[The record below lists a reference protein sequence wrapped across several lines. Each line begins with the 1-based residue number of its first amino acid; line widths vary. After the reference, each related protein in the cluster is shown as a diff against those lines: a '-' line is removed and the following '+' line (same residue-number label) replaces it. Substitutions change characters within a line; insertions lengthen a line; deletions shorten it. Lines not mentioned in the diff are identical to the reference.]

1 MINLK
6 NPLVLVGKNY
16 VYLITDQGFTEV
28 KNIKDLKNR
37 IDDSKIKLITGHDTS
52 HYHLIEFKKEEL
64 VDKKKIK
71 IELQNKIPSDLDK
84 ITWTYKDTDRDKRTN
99 IYWTFAIEDKLVNPF
114 LKTVIEN
121 GLTINQISF
130 FPFLVAKS
138 ITKPKK
144 PTLLIFL
151 KNKVQFLAYI
161 WEDRVLT
168 YGLQNLDTLK
178 DDISNFLNL
187 IKIKYDLEVKDII
200 SISDRDLSSLKIKME
215 SVNLN
220 LKNLE
225 FTSLISDFKYQERKE
240 IKKEE
245 ADEIKGKENQSTED
259 KTEKTDSNLPK
270 LLLLLVASIL
280 LMGIVFL
287 PKILGDKEAPP
298 SEIIEETS
306 VATLTPTPLPSPSP
320 QFFPN
325 LYSVQVLNGTNIGG
339 LATTTKELLEENGYE
354 DVEIGNA
361 PEDYVLTEI
370 ITDNDEELIKNL
382 SEILSLDFEINST
395 PSSTTSLS
403 PDLDAIVILGN
414 KK

>member
-1 MINLK
+1 
-6 NPLVLVGKNY
+6 
-16 VYLITDQGFTEV
+16 
-28 KNIKDLKNR
+28 
-37 IDDSKIKLITGHDTS
+37 
-52 HYHLIEFKKEEL
+52 
-64 VDKKKIK
+64 
-71 IELQNKIPSDLDK
+71 
-84 ITWTYKDTDRDKRTN
+84 
-99 IYWTFAIEDKLVNPF
+99 
-114 LKTVIEN
+114 
-121 GLTINQISF
+121 INQISF